1 MTERQLQ
8 VSIKSVGFALFF
20 GGWAMMWLPN
30 FSPGYFKAL
39 FPGWYGSRTWGW
51 IWSCISFGVIG
62 VGACLG
68 SAIITI
74 QKKSP
79 DFDTAGLKGQ
89 FDEQLTADL
98 EAATKER
105 NASRLVLIRRLVTAT
120 GLEVSDARKVVD
132 DYCDRH
138 APDLPI
144 TL

>member
-30 FSPGYFKAL
+30 FFPGYFKAL
-39 FPGWYGSRTWGW
+39 FPGWYGSRTWAW
-51 IWSCISFGVIG
+51 ISFAVIG
-62 VGACLG
+62 LGACLG
-68 SAIITI
+68 NAIVTI

-79 DFDTAGLKGQ
+79 DFDTAGLVGQ

-98 EAATKER
+98 EAATNER
-105 NASRLVLIRRLVTAT
+105 NASRLVLIRRLVAAT
-120 GLEVSDARKVVD
+120 GLELSDARKVVD